1 MDKLSTLIRELVA
14 KEMAEAKQGRT
25 AKGIKTT
32 NVEKANKV
40 KELYSGYWIEDLI
53 NKLQEAEE
61 NGMSL
66 RTDDLIDILGQ
77 PREKVR
83 NEIVSLKGLG
93 VISGE

>member
-25 AKGIKTT
+25 AKGIKIT

-40 KELYSGYWIEDLI
+40 KELYSGYWIEELI
-53 NKLQEAEE
+53 NTLQEAGE

-66 RTDDLIDILGQ
+66 NDLIDTLGQ

>member
-25 AKGIKTT
+25 AKGIKIID
-32 NVEKANKV
+32 VEKANKV
-40 KELYSGYWIEDLI
+40 KELYSGYWIEELI
-53 NKLQEAEE
+53 NTLQEAGE

-66 RTDDLIDILGQ
+66 NDLIDTLGQ

>member
-25 AKGIKTT
+25 AKGIKII

-40 KELYSGYWIEDLI
+40 KELYSGYWIEELI
-53 NKLQEAEE
+53 NTLQETGE

-66 RTDDLIDILGQ
+66 NDLIDTLGQ

>member
-25 AKGIKTT
+25 AKGIKIT

-40 KELYSGYWIEDLI
+40 KELYRGYWIEELI
-53 NKLQEAEE
+53 NTLQEAGE

-66 RTDDLIDILGQ
+66 NDLIDTLGQ

>member
-1 MDKLSTLIRELVA
+1 MNKLSTLIRELVA

-25 AKGIKTT
+25 AKGIKIT

-40 KELYSGYWIEDLI
+40 KELYRGYWIEELI
-53 NKLQEAEE
+53 NTLQEAGE

-66 RTDDLIDILGQ
+66 NDLIDTLGQ
-77 PREKVR
+77 PRENVR
-83 NEIVSLKGLG
+83 KEIISLKGLG

>member
-25 AKGIKTT
+25 AKGIKIID
-32 NVEKANKV
+32 VEKANKV
-40 KELYSGYWIEDLI
+40 KELYSGYWIKDLI
-53 NKLQEAEE
+53 NKLQEAGE

-66 RTDDLIDILGQ
+66 KNLINTLGQ

>member
-25 AKGIKTT
+25 AKGIKII

-40 KELYSGYWIEDLI
+40 KELYRGYWIEELI
-53 NKLQEAEE
+53 NTLQEAGE

-66 RTDDLIDILGQ
+66 NDLIDTLGQ

>member
-25 AKGIKTT
+25 AKGIKII

-40 KELYSGYWIEDLI
+40 KELYSGYWIEELI
-53 NKLQEAEE
+53 DKLQEAGE

-66 RTDDLIDILGQ
+66 KNLINTLGQ
-77 PREKVR
+77 PKEKVR

>member
-25 AKGIKTT
+25 AKGIKII

-40 KELYSGYWIEDLI
+40 KELYSGYWIEELI
-53 NKLQEAEE
+53 NTLQEAGE

-66 RTDDLIDILGQ
+66 NDLIDTLGQ

>member
-1 MDKLSTLIRELVA
+1 MNKLSTLIRELVA

-25 AKGIKTT
+25 AKGIKIT

-40 KELYSGYWIEDLI
+40 KELYSGYWIEELI
-53 NKLQEAEE
+53 NTLQEAGE

-66 RTDDLIDILGQ
+66 NDLIDTLGQ

-93 VISGE
+93 VISR

>member
-25 AKGIKTT
+25 AKGIKIT

-40 KELYSGYWIEDLI
+40 KELYSGYWIEELI
-53 NKLQEAEE
+53 DKLQEAGE

-66 RTDDLIDILGQ
+66 NDLIDTLGQ

>member
-25 AKGIKTT
+25 AKGIKIT

-40 KELYSGYWIEDLI
+40 KELYSGYWIEELI
-53 NKLQEAEE
+53 NKLQEAGE

-66 RTDDLIDILGQ
+66 DNLIDILGQ

-93 VISGE
+93 VISDE

>member
-25 AKGIKTT
+25 AKGIKIID
-32 NVEKANKV
+32 VEKANKV
-40 KELYSGYWIEDLI
+40 KELYSGYWIEELI
-53 NKLQEAEE
+53 NKLQEAGE

-66 RTDDLIDILGQ
+66 NDLIDTLGQ

>member
-1 MDKLSTLIRELVA
+1 MIKTT
-14 KEMAEAKQGRT
+14 EAKQGRT
-25 AKGIKTT
+25 AKGIKII

-40 KELYSGYWIEDLI
+40 KELYRGYWIEELI
-53 NKLQEAEE
+53 NTLQEAGE

-66 RTDDLIDILGQ
+66 NDLIDTLGQ

>member
-25 AKGIKTT
+25 AKGIKII

-40 KELYSGYWIEDLI
+40 KELYSGYWIEELI
-53 NKLQEAEE
+53 DKLQEAGE

-66 RTDDLIDILGQ
+66 NDLIDTLGQ